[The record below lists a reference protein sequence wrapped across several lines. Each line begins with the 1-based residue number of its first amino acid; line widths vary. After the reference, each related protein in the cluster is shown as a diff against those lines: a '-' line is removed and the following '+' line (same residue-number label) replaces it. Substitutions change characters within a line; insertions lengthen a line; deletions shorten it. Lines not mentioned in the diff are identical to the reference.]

1 MKQKIKIDPLEYK
14 LVSILFFLLMLL
26 FLFTACNKEET
37 IQQPECK
44 NCTVVHE
51 DNRREAQ
58 LRCLGLAHSIDR
70 FEVRN
75 ITSEYHCR
83 PFPTTKVETF
93 NQCSGVVWTKR
104 IRYECN

>member
-1 MKQKIKIDPLEYK
+1 MEFVLHIG
-14 LVSILFFLLMLL
+14 
-26 FLFTACNKEET
+26 
-37 IQQPECK
+37 IQGINSFVKCQTDATER
-44 NCTVVHE
+44 TVVA
-51 DNRREAQ
+51 NRREAQ

>member
-26 FLFTACNKEET
+26 FLFTACNKEEP

-51 DNRREAQ
+51 DNVLPYAP
-58 LRCLGLAHSIDR
+58 LAIR
-70 FEVRN
+70 IYKFQ
-75 ITSEYHCR
+75 ITD
-83 PFPTTKVETF
+83 KL
-93 NQCSGVVWTKR
+93 
-104 IRYECN
+104 